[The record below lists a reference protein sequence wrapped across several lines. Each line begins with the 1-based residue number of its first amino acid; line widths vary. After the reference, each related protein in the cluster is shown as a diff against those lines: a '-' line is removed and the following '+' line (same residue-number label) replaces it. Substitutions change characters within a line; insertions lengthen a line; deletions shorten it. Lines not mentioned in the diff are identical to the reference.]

1 LKNGRAD
8 LPTVEWRLLVAVMVI
23 EVLTTE
29 AMVMAHSVV
38 VMTTTIAE
46 AMEIVHAALASTLRS
61 ALTATIEISR
71 VNSAEVIARA
81 VIHRV
86 RSITSLA
93 DSDMRIPTVR
103 HLAIST
109 QLMSTIIA
117 VVIAKAV
124 TTEARVTDS
133 VLMAIARADI
143 TSVQEITILT
153 RNIA

>member
-1 LKNGRAD
+1 
-8 LPTVEWRLLVAVMVI
+8 MVI

-46 AMEIVHAALASTLRS
+46 AMGIVHAALASILRS

-71 VNSAEVIARA
+71 VNSAEVTARA

-93 DSDMRIPTVR
+93 DSDMRTPTVR

-143 TSVQEITILT
+143 TSVQAITILT
-153 RNIA
+153 QNIA

>member
-1 LKNGRAD
+1 
-8 LPTVEWRLLVAVMVI
+8 MVI
-23 EVLTTE
+23 EVLTAE
-29 AMVMAHSVV
+29 VMVMAHSVV
-38 VMTTTIAE
+38 VMTKTIAE
-46 AMEIVHAALASTLRS
+46 VTRIVHVALALTLRS
-61 ALTATIEISR
+61 VLMATIETSR
-71 VNSAEVIARA
+71 VNSAEVIARE

-133 VLMAIARADI
+133 VLMAIVRADI
-143 TSVQEITILT
+143 TSVQAITIRT
-153 RNIA
+153 QNIA

>member
-1 LKNGRAD
+1 
-8 LPTVEWRLLVAVMVI
+8 MVI
-23 EVLTTE
+23 EVLTAE
-29 AMVMAHSVV
+29 VMVMAHSVV
-38 VMTTTIAE
+38 VMTKTIAE
-46 AMEIVHAALASTLRS
+46 VTRIVHVALALTLRS
-61 ALTATIEISR
+61 ALMATIETSR
-71 VNSAEVIARA
+71 VNSAEVTARE

-86 RSITSLA
+86 RSITNLA

-143 TSVQEITILT
+143 TSVQAITIRT